1 MTCFA
6 GLNVRK
12 FVAGGNHSMFM
23 IDEFSPFPY
32 NYKWPELLK
41 SQKDRAL
48 SKSAKSVAGVNK
60 DIISVSGKSA

>member
-1 MTCFA
+1 
-6 GLNVRK
+6 
-12 FVAGGNHSMFM
+12 MFM
-23 IDEFSPFPY
+23 IDEFSPFPL

-60 DIISVSGKSA
+60 DIISVSGKNV

>member
-1 MTCFA
+1 
-6 GLNVRK
+6 
-12 FVAGGNHSMFM
+12 MFM

-48 SKSAKSVAGVNK
+48 SKSAKSVVGANK
-60 DIISVSGKSA
+60 DMISVSGKSTQTR